1 MAKDLRLTLRVDM
14 DSEHALGVG
23 KIRLMEL
30 IDESGSIS
38 KAGKAMGMSYRRA
51 WLLVDDLNQRFATP
65 LVETQRGGGGGG
77 GAALSETGRKVVTL
91 YRRMEKACLKANGAT
106 MEEMARLMSGRAGKA
121 ASVSK

>member
-1 MAKDLRLTLRVDM
+1 MTKNLRLTLRVDT

-23 KIRLMEL
+23 KVRLMEL

-77 GAALSETGRKVVTL
+77 GAALSETGRDVVKL
-91 YRRMEKACLKANGAT
+91 YRRMEKACLKANGEA
-106 MEEMARLMSGRAGKA
+106 MEEMAGLMKGRRRKA
-121 ASVSK
+121 SPVSR